1 MKSLPQSRNKE
12 VQIVDLGYLFD
23 EQRDIFSKRPVVQ
36 IIQDVEI
43 DSVPSTCQER
53 LSIIASIRQ
62 MRPVS
67 KAEWILSCDKRTLT
81 HPS

>member
-1 MKSLPQSRNKE
+1 MNVSIFNWTPWMKSLPQSRDKE

-23 EQRDIFSKRPVVQ
+23 ERRDILSKRPVVQ

-67 KAEWILSCDKRTLT
+67 KAD
-81 HPS
+81 